1 MPDALDKYD
10 AIFQA
15 AGKEWNV
22 DPMLL
27 KAMAAQESG
36 GRPGAVSKAG
46 ALGVMQIMPE
56 TAKALGVTDPTDP
69 VQSIYGGAKYMSQAL
84 DAEKSPEDAL
94 LYYHGGPGWR
104 QAYGPESQGYV
115 PAVGG
120 RYAAL
125 SAATAQPYVVGDSL
139 AQGVAQAGKLPSNA
153 AQGYN
158 PTKVMGLI
166 TNPNMGS
173 VLNRDV
179 ILSSGLSNDPSQADV
194 VAQQIAELK
203 ARGART
209 VTLLG
214 VGDAPLLAGA
224 NDKLAAIAQSNGATF
239 QPVDPTTLGADH
251 IHPKSLDAYRALLPQ
266 APSPAPTPTPAP
278 AQTAAAASPPGQ

>member
-1 MPDALDKYD
+1 MANQLDQYD

-15 AGKEWNV
+15 AGQEWNV

-56 TAKALGVTDPTDP
+56 TARSLGVTDPTDP

-84 DAEKSPEDAL
+84 DAEKSPEAAL

-125 SAATAQPYVVGDSL
+125 SAAATQPYVVGDSL
-139 AQGVAQAGKLPSNA
+139 AQGVAQAGKLASNA
-153 AQGYN
+153 AQGYS

-166 TNPNMGS
+166 TGPNMGS

-179 ILSSGLSNDPSQADV
+179 ILSSGLSNDPSQADQ

-203 ARGART
+203 ARGARNVT
-209 VTLLG
+209 VLG
-214 VGDAPLLAGA
+214 VGDAPSLAGA
-224 NDKLAAIAQSNGATF
+224 NDKLAAIAKDNGATF
-239 QPVDPTTLGADH
+239 QPIDPTSLGADH
-251 IHPKSLDAYRALLPQ
+251 VHPKSLDAYRALLPQ
-266 APSPAPTPTPAP
+266 AQPSSPPAQ
-278 AQTAAAASPPGQ
+278 AQTAAVASSPGQ